1 MKYSVC
7 IDMMYPEFDFSDR
20 IVKAKDDGA
29 DAVEF
34 WKWSNKDIDLT
45 VKLLNETGIA
55 TSLVNLDSSDSGLSY
70 DLSRGIL
77 VKNRKDE
84 LIRAVRES
92 APVMK
97 KLGVKNAIVLAGEC
111 MSELSYEESLSNI
124 RECLGAAIP
133 ALEEYDINLLLEP
146 LNYFDRENY
155 LLWRASDAFEIV
167 KSLNSPRIK
176 LLYDIYHAQRTEGNI
191 IKTIC
196 ENIKYIGH
204 FHIANSPLRCEPDL
218 GEINY
223 NQVLEAIHQCGFE
236 GFAGFEY
243 RQKNNTFSLKEYIA
257 NNKYN

>member
-7 IDMMYPEFDFSDR
+7 IDMMYAELDFCDR
-20 IVKAKDDGA
+20 IKQAKDDGA

-34 WKWSNKDIDLT
+34 WKWSNKDIDFT
-45 VKLLNETGIA
+45 VKLLGETGLEL
-55 TSLVNLDSSDSGLSY
+55 SLLNLDSWDSSLSY

-77 VKNRKDE
+77 VKKRSNE
-84 LIRAVRES
+84 LIGAIRES

-111 MSELSYEESLSNI
+111 VPELSYEASLSNI
-124 RECLGAAIP
+124 HECLSAAIP

-167 KSLNSPRIK
+167 KSLNSSRIK
-176 LLYDIYHAQRTEGNI
+176 VLYDIYHAQRTEGNI
-191 IKTIC
+191 IKTIN
-196 ENIKYIGH
+196 ENIEYIGH

-223 NQVLEAIHQCGFE
+223 DQVLETIHQSGFD

-243 RQKNNTFSLKEYIA
+243 RQRNNTFSLKEYIK
-257 NNKYN
+257 NHKYN